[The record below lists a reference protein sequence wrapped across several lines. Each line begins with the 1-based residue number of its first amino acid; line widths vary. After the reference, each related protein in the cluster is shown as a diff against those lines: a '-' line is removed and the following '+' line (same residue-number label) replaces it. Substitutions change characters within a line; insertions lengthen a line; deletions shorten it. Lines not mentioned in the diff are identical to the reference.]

1 MKLSIIIPT
10 YNGVKTLVKLFQVL
24 EKQTVTPEEI
34 LVVDSSSEDATASI
48 CRDYGAQVTIIPQD
62 EFDHGGTRSRMAEE
76 AAGDVLVF
84 MTQDAIPAADDAI
97 EKLIAPFSED
107 EKLAMTYGRQL
118 PNDDADFAAAHLRS
132 FNYPEEPAT
141 REYGDKEKLGIR
153 TIFTSNSFAAY
164 RKSAL
169 TDVGYFKDGLIFG
182 EDTCAA
188 GRLLQKGYTLKYVS
202 AAAVYHS
209 HNYKIVQEFKRSF
222 DIGVLHTVE
231 APLFDDFGKA
241 ENRGVE
247 YVRSGMNNLLQNK
260 QYVKTADFMARSMA
274 KFIGYKAGR
283 NYQKIP
289 GEVVP
294 GLSMHQNWW
303 KKGRKPD

>member
-10 YNGVKTLVKLFQVL
+10 YNGAKTLTKLFQVL
-24 EKQTVTPEEI
+24 EKQTVIPEEI
-34 LVVDSSSEDATASI
+34 LVVDSSSKDATVSV
-48 CRDYGAQVTIIPQD
+48 CRDYGASVTIIPQS
-62 EFDHGGTRSRMAEE
+62 EFDHGGTRTRMAEE
-76 AAGDVLVF
+76 ATGDILVF
-84 MTQDAIPAADDAI
+84 MTQDAIPAANDAI
-97 EKLIAPFSED
+97 EKLIAPFVDD

-118 PNDDADFAAAHLRS
+118 PNEDADFAAAHLRA
-132 FNYPEEPAT
+132 FNYPDKPDT
-141 REYGDKEKLGIR
+141 REYDDKEKLGIR

-164 RKSAL
+164 RKSTL

-188 GRLLQKGYTLKYVS
+188 GRLLQKGYTIKYVS
-202 AAAVYHS
+202 DAAVYHS

-231 APLFDDFGKA
+231 ALLFNDFGKA

-247 YVRSGMNNLLQNK
+247 YVRSGMNNLLQK
-260 QYVKTADFMARSMA
+260 KEYVKTADFMARTMM

-294 GLSMHQNWW
+294 GLSMHQAWW